1 MNLAQRKLTKAEWEG
16 IEIPVSLDEKKI
28 LNMIKNGFEN
38 ISTRYNDTKS
48 LQSYI
53 KTENAEEL
61 QSYMFEKYFL
71 ETIKKLNK
79 KYDLG
84 FDITKSK
91 KIKLKK
97 KDIIRIENFEAAQ
110 SLGFRTIHLTDPLTI
125 KSQIANHIIV

>member
-97 KDIIRIENFEAAQ
+97 KDIIRIENFDKFVE
-110 SLGFRTIHLTDPLTI
+110 TEKENILT
-125 KSQIANHIIV
+125 